1 MLMPPVEEKKR
12 GFEVGKFFKGLAS
25 SGAWCCFDEFNR
37 IYIEVLKGCRG
48 ARAACRIV
56 MVFGGMCS

>member
-1 MLMPPVEEKKR
+1 MPAMPPF

-37 IYIEVLKGCRG
+37 IYIEVKGNRDVGG
-48 ARAACRIV
+48 ACV
-56 MVFGGMCS
+56 GWG